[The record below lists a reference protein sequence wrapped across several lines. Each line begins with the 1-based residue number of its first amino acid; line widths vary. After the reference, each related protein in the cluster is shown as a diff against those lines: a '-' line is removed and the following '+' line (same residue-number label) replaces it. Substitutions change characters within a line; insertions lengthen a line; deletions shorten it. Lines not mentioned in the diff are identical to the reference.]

1 MGADEGTES
10 TVSSPINGVAEA
22 GERAT
27 MAREAGLPIWDRRSD
42 TVLVLLLAISSVLA
56 AWSGYQANLW
66 GGEQTAADREAATRR
81 LESTRNS
88 TIALQKN
95 QIDIAVAMNWL
106 NAYEN
111 GNSEL
116 ADFYASRF
124 SPQLKAAFDSWMATD
139 PFHNPEAAKDP
150 FDLSEYQIPEF
161 LEANRLQGESDQ
173 LTSDGQ
179 VAGDYGDRYVAT
191 TVILAIVLFFAGIAP
206 QVQWRPARTV
216 LVGFALVMF
225 VYCLLQITRLPVAP
239 DWESLLAG

>member
-1 MGADEGTES
+1 MGAGEETGSANQRGEET
-10 TVSSPINGVAEA
+10 AETA
-22 GERAT
+22 NMTRGAEV
-27 MAREAGLPIWDRRSD
+27 PVWDRRID

-66 GGEQTAADREAATRR
+66 GGEQTASDREAATRR

-116 ADFYASRF
+116 ANFYASRF

-139 PFHNPEAAKDP
+139 PFHNPAAAKDP
-150 FDLSEYQIPEF
+150 FDLPEYQIPEF
-161 LEANRLQGESDQ
+161 LEANRLQAESDR

-179 VAGDYGDRYVAT
+179 AAGDHGDRYVAT

-206 QVQWRPARTV
+206 QVQWRPARMV
-216 LVGFALVMF
+216 LVGFAVVMF
-225 VYCLLQITRLPVAP
+225 AFCLLQITRLPVAP
-239 DWESLLAG
+239 GWETRFHE